1 MRLYNAPIESYWML
15 LWGSCLGHSF
25 TALVH
30 EAMARNTKYMCFSTL
45 LGTMLGA
52 AMWNALKRKSLKPA
66 WNAAASPCLRLME
79 QRRMKSNAYCN
90 WMCIETAGS
99 RTYCDITHTRT
110 AKQESA
116 QQTHKRP
123 TTLRVHNF
131 LTTDTPETWRMQLSW
146 ITLVVLLVLKSSK
159 K

>member
-66 WNAAASPCLRLME
+66 CNVAASPCLRLME

-99 RTYCDITHTRT
+99 RIYNITFTYNFRLHVIRGAHLHYIYITFRHDACEKLFRLHVISG
-110 AKQESA
+110 QG
-116 QQTHKRP
+116 
-123 TTLRVHNF
+123 N
-131 LTTDTPETWRMQLSW
+131 
-146 ITLVVLLVLKSSK
+146 
-159 K
+159 